1 MRQAGDATLF
11 IERRRKVSK
20 AKRERGKEEGSE
32 PRVYRRHPIGLKQQA
47 VERMNLGENVSALA
61 RELGV
66 DRINLYRW
74 RAELIKVPSGE
85 PGVTYDPQQ
94 QRIQELEAKIAG
106 LEGTL
111 GRKEMELDFF
121 AGAWRRIKGTRQQR
135 SISGE
140 TASTRKSA
148 EGCKRKA
155 E

>member
-1 MRQAGDATLF
+1 
-11 IERRRKVSK
+11 VSK
-20 AKRERGKEEGSE
+20 AKREQPKDEGRE
-32 PRVYRRHPIGLKQQA
+32 PRPYRRHPIGLKQQA

-94 QRIQELEAKIAG
+94 QRMQELEAKIAG

-121 AGAWRRIKGTRQQR
+121 VGALRRIKEIRQQR
-135 SISGE
+135 SVSGE
-140 TASTRKSA
+140 KASTRKSA
-148 EGCKRKA
+148 EECKRKA
-155 E
+155 N

>member
-1 MRQAGDATLF
+1 
-11 IERRRKVSK
+11 
-20 AKRERGKEEGSE
+20 
-32 PRVYRRHPIGLKQQA
+32 
-47 VERMNLGENVSALA
+47 MNLGENVSALA

-111 GRKEMELDFF
+111 GHLLVRADGLVAGVEEQFVLADGSADIAAELILIEERPPDAGLVVEPVVGREMVIAVVPEN
-121 AGAWRRIKGTRQQR
+121 
-135 SISGE
+135 
-140 TASTRKSA
+140 
-148 EGCKRKA
+148 
-155 E
+155 

>member
-1 MRQAGDATLF
+1 
-11 IERRRKVSK
+11 VSK
-20 AKRERGKEEGSE
+20 VKRKPPKDEGRE
-32 PRVYRRHPIGLKQQA
+32 PRSYRRHPIGLKQQA

-74 RAELIKVPSGE
+74 RSNSIAVPRAEPAVA
-85 PGVTYDPQQ
+85 YDPQQ
-94 QRIQELEAKIAG
+94 QRIQELESKIAG

-121 AGAWRRIKGTRQQR
+121 VGALRRIQETRQQR
-135 SISGE
+135 SVSGE

-148 EGCKRKA
+148 EGCPRKA

>member
-1 MRQAGDATLF
+1 M
-11 IERRRKVSK
+11 SK
-20 AKRERGKEEGSE
+20 AKREGGKEEGSE
-32 PRVYRRHPIGLKQQA
+32 PQVYRRHPIGLKQQA

>member
-1 MRQAGDATLF
+1 MS
-11 IERRRKVSK
+11 KV
-20 AKRERGKEEGSE
+20 KREQPKDEGRE
-32 PRVYRRHPIGLKQQA
+32 PRPYRRHPIGLKQQA
-47 VERMNLGENVSALA
+47 VERMKLGENVSALA
-61 RELGV
+61 RELGL
-66 DRINLYRW
+66 DRITLYRW
-74 RAELIKVPSGE
+74 RSNSITVPSAE
-85 PGVTYDPQQ
+85 PAVGYDPQQ
-94 QRIQELEAKIAG
+94 RRVQELEAQIAG

-121 AGAWRRIKGTRQQR
+121 AGALRRIKGTRQQR